1 MDSSSS
7 DASAD
12 SSGEA
17 PDVFAEHAACDETD
31 FAPTPFL
38 GPGFDPETGEA
49 LAPLEPPYVVA
60 ATVGWVTG
68 IPEDGEAL
76 GMHSGLVSED
86 IFNHDGLIGVA
97 FGGSEVCGSARTLSI
112 WEDEASMWAFVFG
125 EIHGEAMSLV
135 PDRVAAWGTTHWTEM
150 ESDAPPSFDDA
161 HQRIVAEHG

>member
-17 PDVFAEHAACDETD
+17 PDV
-31 FAPTPFL
+31 
-38 GPGFDPETGEA
+38 
-49 LAPLEPPYVVA
+49 
-60 ATVGWVTG
+60 
-68 IPEDGEAL
+68 
-76 GMHSGLVSED
+76 
-86 IFNHDGLIGVA
+86 IGVA